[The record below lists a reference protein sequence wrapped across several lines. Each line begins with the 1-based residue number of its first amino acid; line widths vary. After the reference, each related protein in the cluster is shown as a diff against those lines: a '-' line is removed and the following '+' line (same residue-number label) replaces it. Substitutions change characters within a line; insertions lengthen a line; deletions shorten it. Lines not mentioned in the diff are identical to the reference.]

1 MKKAELVEAMMEGA
15 DLPSKKKA
23 QEVVDL
29 MFETITKTLKKGG
42 EVAVTG
48 FGTFKTSKRAAR
60 NGINPKTGESIK
72 IPAATVA
79 KFKAGKLLKEAVN
92 KK

>member
-1 MKKAELVEAMMEGA
+1 MKKAELVEAIMEGA

-48 FGTFKTSKRAAR
+48 FGTFRTAKRAAR

-72 IPAATVA
+72 IKAATVP